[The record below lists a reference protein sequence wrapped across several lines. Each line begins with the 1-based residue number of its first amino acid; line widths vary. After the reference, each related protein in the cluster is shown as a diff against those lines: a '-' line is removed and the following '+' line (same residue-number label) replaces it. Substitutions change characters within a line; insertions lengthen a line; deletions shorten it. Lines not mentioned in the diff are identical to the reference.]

1 MKKITSL
8 FFVSILMVGIAV
20 VLTLFGCASVV
31 EETTTT
37 TTLPSVTSAYPAD
50 GAISVALST
59 AVSAVFSKEM
69 DSSTINTTNFKLG
82 SALGLVT
89 GSVTYDAATRTA
101 TFSAASLLANAVT
114 YTATIGVGVKDTAG
128 NNMSSAYVWSFTTS
142 SSSAELYYQKN
153 GAVAGDRFGF
163 SVSTVG
169 DVNGD
174 GKSDFIVGAY
184 YADPGGLS
192 AAGTAYVYSGA
203 TGTVLYTLNG
213 AAANDYFGFS
223 VSTAGDVNG
232 DGKSDFIVGA
242 YGADPEGLSAAGT
255 AYVYSGATGA
265 VLYTLNG
272 AATGDRFG
280 YSVSTAG
287 DVNGDG
293 KSDFIVGAY
302 GADPGGS
309 SLAGSAYVYSGATGT
324 LLYTLNGAAA
334 GDCFGYSVS
343 TAGDVNGDG
352 KSDFIVGAYLASP
365 AGVGAY
371 AGSAYVYSGATGTV
385 LYTLNGAAASDY
397 FGCSVST
404 AGDVDGDGKSDFIV
418 GAFYAD
424 PGGLSA
430 AGTAYVYSGAT
441 GTVLYTLNGA
451 AANDYFGISVSTAGD
466 VNGDGKSDFIV
477 GAYGA
482 DPGGLL
488 DAGTAYVYSGATG
501 AVLYPLNGAAAANY
515 FGRSVSTAGDVNGDG
530 KSDFIVGAYGANPAG
545 VGAYAGS
552 AYVYLAR

>member
-1 MKKITSL
+1 
-8 FFVSILMVGIAV
+8 MVGIAV